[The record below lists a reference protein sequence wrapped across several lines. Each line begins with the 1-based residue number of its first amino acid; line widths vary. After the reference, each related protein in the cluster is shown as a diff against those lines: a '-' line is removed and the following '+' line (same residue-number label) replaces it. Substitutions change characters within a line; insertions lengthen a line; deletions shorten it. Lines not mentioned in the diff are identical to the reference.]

1 LSETSYYFQEFTT
14 VHVMTLL
21 SKMAANARY
30 HAALVAMAATPCGV
44 RFRLSQPVGIG
55 WFPIDQPR

>member
-1 LSETSYYFQEFTT
+1 LSETSYYFQEFAT

-30 HAALVAMAATPCGV
+30 NAALAAMAATPRGV
-44 RFRLSQPVGIG
+44 
-55 WFPIDQPR
+55 